1 MSALVR
7 AVGSRNFHKF
17 PKISQNALTKAL
29 FDVAGYGFPAKVF
42 PRNGQK
48 KNRGKFSGA
57 EEKSDAAAPCKNHQK
72 SALYPFSRSSGALNI
87 NATTLYFWIL
97 IADIQSYSG
106 FVSSVLSE
114 SNLLTSVVFVIVY
127 FMLVYGM

>member
-1 MSALVR
+1 MCD
-7 AVGSRNFHKF
+7 N
-17 PKISQNALTKAL
+17 IAL
-29 FDVAGYGFPAKVF
+29 FRIFVF
-42 PRNGQK
+42 GICGNTWETETEDRPFFF
-48 KNRGKFSGA
+48 NRGKFSGP
-57 EEKSDAAAPCKNHQK
+57 EEKSDAAATCKNHQK
-72 SALYPFSRSSGALNI
+72 STLYPFSRSSGALNI

-97 IADIQSYSG
+97 IANIQSYSG

>member
-1 MSALVR
+1 MCD
-7 AVGSRNFHKF
+7 N
-17 PKISQNALTKAL
+17 IAL
-29 FDVAGYGFPAKVF
+29 FRILCLEFAEILGKQRLRTGLFF
-42 PRNGQK
+42 L
-48 KNRGKFSGA
+48 NRGKFSGP
-57 EEKSDAAAPCKNHQK
+57 EEKSDAAATCKNHQK
-72 SALYPFSRSSGALNI
+72 STLYPFSRSSGALGI